1 MIKTLDEAIAHAKEV
16 AKEKR
21 AEEQEWRDK
30 RDFIEGNERN
40 PKGIY
45 DLPINQCKECAA
57 EHEQLA
63 EWLTEL
69 KERREADRWI
79 HVSEGLP
86 EEKINP
92 NTRDFEE
99 VICTTVWGDVRIYKF
114 GKPYGHDKAHF
125 WSYGEI
131 MDEFIVKW
139 RPLPKVSESEE
150 E

>member
-1 MIKTLDEAIAHAKEV
+1 MIELDEAIKHCHEKAKELRETAV
-16 AKEKR
+16 K
-21 AEEQEWRDK
+21 
-30 RDFIEGNERN
+30 DF
-40 PKGIY
+40 Y
-45 DLPINQCKECAA
+45 DNKTTLGEMADCRECAN

-79 HVSEGLP
+79 PVTERLP
-86 EEKINP
+86 DEKINP
-92 NTRDFEE
+92 NTQDFEE
-99 VICTTVWGDVRIYKF
+99 VLCTTVWGDVRVYKF

-139 RPLPKVSESEE
+139 RLLPKASESEAVRNDTRQIK
-150 E
+150 